1 MKKQHYTAEIPVSN
15 PYNFAGLPGGKMV
28 GICCVENN
36 RYSLLSNPAV
46 SQTGVFTAVI
56 VSAKVG
62 IMC

>member
-1 MKKQHYTAEIPVSN
+1 MHC
-15 PYNFAGLPGGKMV
+15 NFAGLPGGKMV

-62 IMC
+62 IMY